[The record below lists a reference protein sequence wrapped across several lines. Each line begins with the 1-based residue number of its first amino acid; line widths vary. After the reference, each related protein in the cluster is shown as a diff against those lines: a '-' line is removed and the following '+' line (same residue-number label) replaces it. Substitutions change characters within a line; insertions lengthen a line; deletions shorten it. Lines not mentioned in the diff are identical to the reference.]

1 MRKRNGFKIIPLLG
15 CCLLLSS
22 CNIYDLLPGQ
32 NSSYDPGTV
41 VPPTPSAEGVY
52 EKVDLTKDYTY
63 RDISLSSRLD
73 AIPSEGEYTLLVLPI
88 EFTDYPFS
96 SSDIDN
102 LNTALSAENGTG
114 YWESLSSYYEKA
126 SYGKLKLHFEIAD
139 IYDTN
144 MTAYTAYSKYAGI
157 DDNGITLINA
167 ALTSYKR
174 SNATK
179 KFDSD
184 GNGYLDGVI
193 AVYSCPDSQSGD
205 LNFNDADDFYWA
217 YTYWATSD
225 PNTISPNLNL
235 YFWMSI
241 DFIYTEPQSVFE
253 TRKIDAHTLC
263 HEFGHML
270 GLDDYYPAGNST
282 FYPTGWLTMMDG
294 NILDHDAFSKIALG
308 WIEPT
313 VVTDTA
319 TVEITTSA
327 SAPQAIVIPSSDW
340 NWTAFSEYI
349 VLELY
354 TPTEL
359 NELDSKVQYPGRPRG
374 YTIPGV
380 RMYHVD
386 ARLAEVTLTASA
398 WGDEINS
405 EWDYY
410 YGTKLNPADTSSMFR
425 YYQVAATNCY
435 KDAAFADPAY
445 SLIELIDASSPK
457 TDPFKRGE
465 AADND
470 TLFTTGE
477 EFSLSKYSAYFPG
490 IVSLNDGTEFP
501 YSIKF
506 NYVGSDKANITI
518 TKE

>member
-1 MRKRNGFKIIPLLG
+1 MG

-22 CNIYDLLPGQ
+22 CNIFDLLPGQ

-174 SNATK
+174 SNATA

-205 LNFNDADDFYWA
+205 LNFNDAADFYWA

-270 GLDDYYPAGNST
+270 GLD
-282 FYPTGWLTMMDG
+282 
-294 NILDHDAFSKIALG
+294 
-308 WIEPT
+308 

-340 NWTAFSEYI
+340 NWTAFGEYI
-349 VLELY
+349 VMELY
-354 TPTEL
+354 TPTGL
-359 NELDSKVQYPGRPRG
+359 NELDSKVQYTGRPKG

-380 RMYHVD
+380 RLYHVD

-445 SLIELIDASSPK
+445 SLIELLA
-457 TDPFKRGE
+457 
-465 AADND
+465 
-470 TLFTTGE
+470 
-477 EFSLSKYSAYFPG
+477 
-490 IVSLNDGTEFP
+490 
-501 YSIKF
+501 
-506 NYVGSDKANITI
+506 
-518 TKE
+518 